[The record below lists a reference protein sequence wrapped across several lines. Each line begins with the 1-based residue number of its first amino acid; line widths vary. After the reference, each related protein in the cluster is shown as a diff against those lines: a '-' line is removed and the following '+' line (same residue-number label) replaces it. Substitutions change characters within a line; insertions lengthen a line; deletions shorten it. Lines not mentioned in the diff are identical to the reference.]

1 MKKLLSFL
9 HVDHVGFLELMLAF
23 YPIVAGYQYGSI
35 PMSLVWALLMDMI
48 AFTRIRKPMRNV
60 ILVIVFSFVILHDVV
75 VWMSNGMSI
84 THLNFIISIIVF
96 STSIIIIAPALNFEK
111 LVGSLYLI
119 AFLVCGGIIYHFILL
134 LSGRIITPIPLPFLP
149 APDIS
154 SRLFME
160 AHRPCSFFWEPAAF
174 VTYMLIPLFISL
186 VKKDWPLMLF
196 FLFCIFLSTSTN
208 GIILAPLM
216 IAVYILFSRQN
227 LSGKSL
233 YAIIL
238 FAMCIWLFNSSLF
251 DAGVDKLERTD
262 ASSNVRLSNGPW
274 LVSQM
279 PSEHIVLGIP
289 YHSVNEYLSRGGVV
303 DGSRIDPS
311 RNFYLSDF
319 WRVLVSYGIFGLIL
333 HLSVYFY
340 FIQKDKT
347 LIPYITI
354 LLVAQFSQSVAFQ
367 STYVFQLCFIL
378 AYIRNNSNSSV
389 RTMAISN

>member
-1 MKKLLSFL
+1 MKKLFSFL

-35 PMSLVWALLMDMI
+35 PMNLVWALFMDMI

-75 VWMSNGMSI
+75 VWMSNGMPR
-84 THLNFIISIIVF
+84 THLNSILSIIVLL
-96 STSIIIIAPALNFEK
+96 TSIIIIAPALNFEK

-160 AHRPCSFFWEPAAF
+160 ANRPRSFFWEPASF
-174 VTYMLIPLFISL
+174 VTYMMIPLFISL
-186 VKKDWPLMLF
+186 LKKDWPLMVF

-216 IAVYILFSRQN
+216 IVVYILFSRQKF
-227 LSGKSL
+227 SGKSF
-233 YAIIL
+233 YTIIL
-238 FAMCIWLFNSSLF
+238 FAMGIWLFNSSLF

-279 PSEHIVLGIP
+279 PLEHIILGIP
-289 YHSVNEYLSRGGVV
+289 YHSANEYLSKGFIS
-303 DGSRIDPS
+303 DGSRIDPY

-319 WRVLVSYGIFGLIL
+319 WRVLVIYGLFGLIL
-333 HLSVYFY
+333 HLLVYFY
-340 FIQKDKT
+340 FLRKDKT
-347 LIPYITI
+347 LLPYII
-354 LLVAQFSQSVAFQ
+354 VLLVAQFSQSIAFQ

-378 AYIRNNSNSSV
+378 AYIRNNRNSFV
-389 RTMAISN
+389 RTTAISN